1 MTTKLTKIR
10 DHTLNESSHSNVRE
24 YEDASLQDLLRHH
37 EDSGIDMSP
46 MKKDDNLEG
55 EDFLE
60 RARKVSLGSRYHNRQ
75 RKLIVCIIVISILN
89 ARLNCFVVNF
99 TRLTVMSLVN

>member
-10 DHTLNESSHSNVRE
+10 DHTLNESSRSNLRE
-24 YEDASLQDLLRHH
+24 YEDASLQDLSRYH

-46 MKKDDNLEG
+46 MKKEDNLEG

-60 RARKVSLGSRYHNRQ
+60 RARKVSLGYQ
-75 RKLIVCIIVISILN
+75 DIMIRKNLI
-89 ARLNCFVVNF
+89 A
-99 TRLTVMSLVN
+99 